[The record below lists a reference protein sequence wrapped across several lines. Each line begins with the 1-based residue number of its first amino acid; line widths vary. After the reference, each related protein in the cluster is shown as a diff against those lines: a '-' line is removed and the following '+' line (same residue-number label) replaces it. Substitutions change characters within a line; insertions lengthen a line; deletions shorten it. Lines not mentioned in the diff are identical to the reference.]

1 MAFSSE
7 KIYEKTFSSFLF
19 IFFRSE
25 NSLHQCKEYSL
36 SSSID
41 DLKSKNKILIESSEQ
56 TGTDTETGTG
66 TETETEIYSAEKN
79 RLFMEE
85 ILREFDKSNIGGKNE
100 KDENEEDSN
109 GKSNRL
115 MF

>member
-1 MAFSSE
+1 M
-7 KIYEKTFSSFLF
+7 KKTFSSFLF

-56 TGTDTETGTG
+56 TGA
-66 TETETEIYSAEKN
+66 ETETEIYSAEKN

-115 MF
+115 MFSLNTF

>member
-1 MAFSSE
+1 M
-7 KIYEKTFSSFLF
+7 KKTFSSFLF

-56 TGTDTETGTG
+56 TGTE

-115 MF
+115 MFSLNTF

>member
-1 MAFSSE
+1 VAFSSE
-7 KIYEKTFSSFLF
+7 NIYEKTFSAFLF
-19 IFFRSE
+19 IFFRSK

-41 DLKSKNKILIESSEQ
+41 DLKSKNKILIESSDQ
-56 TGTDTETGTG
+56 TGTE

-115 MF
+115 MFKLNTI